1 MKEGEATE
9 SFLGLSKEE
18 RGCQDE
24 ESYANCTTKHYTE
37 TLKKRCGCLPLSISI
52 NKGVFQKLSNS
63 KSKNNFQDSIC
74 SKPAQIECIEKISY
88 IDDSNCLRN
97 NKMKT
102 QKKQNKQ
109 FSNLIL
115 DPSALY
121 IYV

>member
-52 NKGVFQKLSNS
+52 NKGVKVRNCINLNLKIILRTPFVTNHPKLNV
-63 KSKNNFQDSIC
+63 
-74 SKPAQIECIEKISY
+74 
-88 IDDSNCLRN
+88 LR
-97 NKMKT
+97 
-102 QKKQNKQ
+102 KKVMLMT
-109 FSNLIL
+109 LIVL
-115 DPSALY
+115 G
-121 IYV
+121 ITK